1 MKNIRFLYMASA
13 ALLLASCAKDAERA
27 DDGPVAATVLAGI
40 STRATVDNT
49 WTAGEDAIGIYAT
62 SKGNT
67 NESNVKYVANN
78 QTGSFSPADE
88 AIYFA
93 DNYDASFCAYY
104 PYTADADMNAGGTI
118 NWQGGVVKDGKCR
131 WDFLFADGATASKSS
146 PVVNFSGDH
155 AFRHCMAMVKF
166 TVKAGY
172 GIEYNETLLSF
183 TLDKIQNEGSVNPR
197 NGEMWSYASKT
208 ALTGTVNQ
216 DLNDSPTVS
225 FILLPQTVQNNS
237 ISVSL
242 ETSTDDGTHNTY
254 TTTLTAPSGGR
265 FNGGS
270 LYSYTIVV
278 TNMGITIENKGI
290 QQWQEG
296 ASSNFNIDA

>member
-1 MKNIRFLYMASA
+1 MKTLRFLCITASA
-13 ALLLASCAKDAERA
+13 LSLAACSDREEGVS
-27 DDGPVAATVLAGI
+27 GPVAASVRADIT
-40 STRATVDNT
+40 TRATVNNT
-49 WTAGEDAIGIYAT
+49 WAVGEDAIGVYAT

-67 NESNVKYVANN
+67 NESNVKYVASD
-78 QTGSFSPADE
+78 QTGSFSPAGE
-88 AIYFA
+88 PVYFA
-93 DNYDASFCAYY
+93 DSYDARFCAYY
-104 PYTADADMNAGGTI
+104 PYTDDAEINADGTI
-118 NWQGGVVKDGKCR
+118 NWQGGIVKDGKCR
-131 WDFLFADGATASKSS
+131 WDFLFADGATAGKSS

-172 GIEYNETLLSF
+172 GIEYKETLLSF
-183 TLDKIQNEGSVNPR
+183 TLDKIQNEGTVNPR

>member
-1 MKNIRFLYMASA
+1 MASA

-104 PYTADADMNAGGTI
+104 PYTDDAEINADGTI
-118 NWQGGVVKDGKCR
+118 NWQGGIVKDGKCR
-131 WDFLFADGATASKSS
+131 WDFLFADGATAGKSS
-146 PVVNFSGDH
+146 PVVNFSGNH

-172 GIEYNETLLSF
+172 GLEYKETLLSF
-183 TLDKIQNEGSVNPR
+183 TLDKIQNEGTINPR

-216 DLNDSPTVS
+216 DLSDSPTVS

-278 TNMGITIENKGI
+278 TNMGITIENPGI
-290 QQWQEG
+290 QEWEEG
-296 ASSNFNIDA
+296 ASGNFSIDA

>member
-1 MKNIRFLYMASA
+1 MASA

-27 DDGPVAATVLAGI
+27 DDGPVAATVLADI
-40 STRATVDNT
+40 STRATVDDT

-104 PYTADADMNAGGTI
+104 PYTDDAEINADGTI
-118 NWQGGVVKDGKCR
+118 NWQGGIVKDGKCR
-131 WDFLFADGATASKSS
+131 WDFLFADGATAGKSS

-172 GIEYNETLLSF
+172 GIEYKETLLSF

-216 DLNDSPTVS
+216 DLSDSPTVS

-278 TNMGITIENKGI
+278 TNMGITIENPGI
-290 QQWQEG
+290 QEWQEG
-296 ASSNFNIDA
+296 ASGNFSIDA

>member
-67 NESNVKYVANN
+67 NESNVKYVASD
-78 QTGSFSPADE
+78 QTGSFSPAGE
-88 AIYFA
+88 PVYFA
-93 DNYDASFCAYY
+93 DSYDASFCAYY
-104 PYTADADMNAGGTI
+104 PYTDDAEINADGTI
-118 NWQGGVVKDGKCR
+118 NWQGGIVKDGKCR

-155 AFRHCMAMVKF
+155 SFRHCMAMVKF

-172 GIEYNETLLSF
+172 GIEYKETLLSF

-216 DLNDSPTVS
+216 DLSDSPTVS

-278 TNMGITIENKGI
+278 TNMGITIENPGI
-290 QQWQEG
+290 QEWQEG
-296 ASSNFNIDA
+296 ASGNFSIDA